1 MWVRGRIIRRALRRL
16 CLVLDAP
23 ESEHEMRRAIGGW
36 VRIGTVLIATLTAA
50 VGARAQPTW
59 HRGDSVVMRRAGSGC
74 AGPCVDYRLRVSAD
88 GAVEFLSL
96 RRGEGRRVERASRGP
111 VVWRSIA
118 DAFGRIAFETLPP
131 LDVGEA
137 PLCRRIV
144 TDATTIIITWFGGDV
159 VHVRDYYLGCLGDG
173 SSVNATSSYLG
184 RLSALAAHIDSVAGV
199 APWLGR

>member
-1 MWVRGRIIRRALRRL
+1 
-16 CLVLDAP
+16 
-23 ESEHEMRRAIGGW
+23 MRRGIAVRVCIGG
-36 VRIGTVLIATLTAA
+36 LLLATLATTAA
-50 VGARAQPTW
+50 ARAQSTW
-59 HRGDSVVMRRAGSGC
+59 HRGDSVVMRRAASGC
-74 AGPCVDYRLRVSAD
+74 AGPCVDYRLRVAAD

-96 RRGEGRRVERASRGP
+96 RRGENRRVERASRGP
-111 VVWRSIA
+111 VIWRSIA